1 MSLDAYEMNQIESML
16 KDLQERLAS
25 LRGYL

>member
-1 MSLDAYEMNQIESML
+1 MSLDAYEMNQIEYML